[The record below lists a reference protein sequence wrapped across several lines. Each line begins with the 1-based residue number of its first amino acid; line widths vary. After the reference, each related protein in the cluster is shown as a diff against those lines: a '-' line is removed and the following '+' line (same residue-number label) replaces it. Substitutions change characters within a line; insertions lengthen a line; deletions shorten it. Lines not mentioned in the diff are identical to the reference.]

1 MTSRLLI
8 AAALTASLAA
18 CATST
23 RPGYGYSTPPPSS
36 SAYYPPAQPQR
47 CYDCGQIVRIESVY
61 GARDN
66 SRAGAVLGGVVGA
79 VAGRELADDESDGR
93 QNTATVVGA
102 VAGAVAGNAI
112 ENRMIAETYAIHV
125 RMDDGRT
132 LLFNRNSLGAGVREG
147 AYVRVEGTGFDVL
160 R

>member
-47 CYDCGQIVRIESVY
+47 CDDCGQIVRIESVY

-66 SRAGAVLGGVVGA
+66 SRAGAVRGG
-79 VAGRELADDESDGR
+79 
-93 QNTATVVGA
+93 VVGA

-132 LLFNRNSLGAGVREG
+132 LIFNRNSLGAGVREG